1 MYEVIFLFYTL
12 EELSRKDII
21 DVENGCRVGYVRDI
35 EFGED
40 GMASAVTVER
50 TGGKA
55 NPFKK
60 PDTVKISWSDIVVI
74 GKETILVKSAGEPTA
89 DPPKKSRLSDIF

>member
-1 MYEVIFLFYTL
+1 MLYTL

-21 DVENGCRVGYVRDI
+21 DVESGCRIGFVRDI
-35 EFGED
+35 ELSEN

-50 TGGKA
+50 AAKG

-60 PDTVKISWSDIVVI
+60 ADTVKIRWSDIVVI
-74 GKETILVKSAGEPTA
+74 GQETILVKNAADLRAEPA
-89 DPPKKSRLSDIF
+89 KKSRFSDIF